1 MKRWRPVDDN
11 DDEAD
16 GDEEAEKEVRDM
28 TPFPHYELIFQID
41 HDDGDDDDS
50 DGDTGSACG
59 GGCGSGS
66 GGQPGRIQVGGL
78 HYILCSIIE
87 KLKEE
92 ETDIPVKAMKHLAL
106 SFESPLTY
114 FRFGKRQVGQ
124 TLKLSSEE
132 REAHTSDRPNE
143 MLNVGTCRFTADR
156 LYQQQLLQA
165 IFSLTRK
172 DFSGNDQ
179 RYLEGLDAR
188 TNS

>member
-1 MKRWRPVDDN
+1 MVS
-11 DDEAD
+11 
-16 GDEEAEKEVRDM
+16 
-28 TPFPHYELIFQID
+28 LIN
-41 HDDGDDDDS
+41 
-50 DGDTGSACG
+50 C
-59 GGCGSGS
+59 
-66 GGQPGRIQVGGL
+66 R
-78 HYILCSIIE
+78 
-87 KLKEE
+87 LKEE

-143 MLNVGTCRFTADR
+143 MLNVGTCRFTGTADR
-156 LYQQQLLQA
+156 LYQEQRLQA

-172 DFSGNDQ
+172 DFSGNYQ